1 MLYIIYFL
9 LVGFYIQEVSIL
21 LRIQTH
27 SQTVSPENDPMNYFY
42 QRTDICEVE
51 SEMVSCLLRILINYG
66 KQIEKLVKKFNEK
79 NDLLTSGNYIKVKLF

>member
-1 MLYIIYFL
+1 MYNCSLYKK
-9 LVGFYIQEVSIL
+9 VGFYIQEVSIL
-21 LRIQTH
+21 LRIQNH
-27 SQTVSPENDPMNYFY
+27 SQAVSPEENDPVNYFY

-79 NDLLTSGNYIKVKLF
+79 NDVLTSGNLY